1 LHPLICEVSSK
12 LSTTELTPPSHLKS
26 EIVDPILPEE
36 QVPSLTNADQN
47 LVYFLRKELLVSDE
61 SIAIAI
67 RYAQQDRG
75 PLPMILWRYGFVSL
89 NQLNQIFDWLA
100 Q

>member
-1 LHPLICEVSSK
+1 
-12 LSTTELTPPSHLKS
+12 LSTTELTPLSQLES
-26 EIVDPILPEE
+26 EIVEQILPEE
-36 QVPSLTNADQN
+36 LVPTLTNADQN
-47 LVYFLRKELLVSDE
+47 LIYFLRKDLSITDE
-61 SIAIAI
+61 SIAIAL

-89 NQLNQIFDWLA
+89 NQLNQIFDWLS